1 MSFKINIIL
10 IFMFASIFSALANN
24 NFSPDTKA
32 SQEAFTRDGFGIFI
46 HWGIYAVHGKG
57 EWWLA
62 KSKMPLEEYEAVA
75 NDFNPTNFNAD
86 AWAKAFADAGARY
99 VTITSRHH
107 DGFSMFATTNTTYNI
122 VDATPYKRD
131 PIAELATAC
140 KKQNLKLGFYYSL
153 LDWRR
158 EDFPLYKG
166 RGNYDSYYTFM
177 KGQLGELLT
186 NYGPINCLWFDG
198 QWART
203 DAGFDWRLPELF
215 DYVRS
220 IQPTCLVGN
229 NSHVSLQPGEDFQ
242 IWEINYPGGHTG
254 HMNDKQTIAT
264 NVPLECCWSMTS
276 DAWGYQPNDLMEK
289 NTSKELI
296 RKLIRTRF
304 LGANLLLNVAPAPDG
319 SIPKPALERLKDIG
333 EWMHKYGDTII
344 EAKPGHIFLG
354 RHKEFSNVIS
364 TISEDGKTIHLHILA
379 DGKKDYGIWMPFP
392 DTIVSATNRM
402 TGKEIHFVQK
412 MHNSTRYLS
421 MKLDLEEDIPDTII
435 DFIVEPNSK

>member
-1 MSFKINIIL
+1 MKKFL
-10 IFMFASIFSALANN
+10 IFVVLLTLAMNVFAENK
-24 NFSPDTKA
+24 FSPETQA
-32 SQEAFTRDGFGIFI
+32 AQAAFTKDGFGIFI

-75 NDFNPTNFNAD
+75 AEFNPTNFNAEE
-86 AWAKAFADAGARY
+86 WAKAFADAGAHY

-107 DGFSMFATTNTTYNI
+107 DGFSMFATTNTTYDI

-131 PIAELATAC
+131 PMAELASAC
-140 KKQNLKLGFYYSL
+140 KNHNLKFGFYYSL

-158 EDFPLYKG
+158 EDFPLYNG
-166 RGNYDSYYTFM
+166 RGDYDSYYAFM

-186 NYGPINCLWFDG
+186 NYGDINCLWFDG

-220 IQPTCLVGN
+220 IQPSCLVGN

-242 IWEINYPGGHTG
+242 IWEINFPGGHTG
-254 HMNDKQTIAT
+254 HMNDKQTLAT

-289 NTSKELI
+289 NPSKELI

-319 SIPKPALERLKDIG
+319 SIPEPALARLKDIG
-333 EWMHKYGDTII
+333 EWMRKYGDTII
-344 EAKPGHIFLG
+344 GAKPGHIFLG

-379 DGKKDYGIWMPFP
+379 DANKNYGIWMPFP
-392 DTIVSATNRM
+392 DKIVKITNRI
-402 TGKEIHFVQK
+402 TGAELPFVQK
-412 MHNSTRYLS
+412 MHNSTRFLS
-421 MKLDLEEDIPDTII
+421 MQLEIGEDVPDTILDITI
-435 DFIVEPNSK
+435 DPSN

>member
-1 MSFKINIIL
+1 MKKLLCFFSLLVLTMNV
-10 IFMFASIFSALANN
+10 FAENK
-24 NFSPDTKA
+24 FSPETIAAQKA
-32 SQEAFTRDGFGIFI
+32 FVNDGFGIFI
-46 HWGIYAVHGKG
+46 HWGIYAIHGKG
-57 EWWLA
+57 EWWLN

-75 NDFNPTNFNAD
+75 SQFNPTNFDAN
-86 AWAKAFADAGARY
+86 AWAEAFADAGARY

-107 DGFSMFATTNTTYNI
+107 DGFSIFATTNTTYDI

-131 PIAELATAC
+131 PIAELASAC
-140 KKQNLKLGFYYSL
+140 KKNNLKLGFYYSL

-158 EDFPLYKG
+158 EDFPRHNGYG
-166 RGNYDSYYTFM
+166 DYDSYYAFM

-220 IQPTCLVGN
+220 IQPSCLVGN
-229 NSHVSLQPGEDFQ
+229 NSHVSLQTGEDFQ
-242 IWEINYPGGHTG
+242 IWEINFPGGHTG

-289 NTSKELI
+289 NPSKELI
-296 RKLIRTRF
+296 RKLVRTRV
-304 LGANLLLNVAPAPDG
+304 LGANLLLNIAPAPDG

-333 EWMHKYGDTII
+333 EWMRKYGDTII
-344 EAKPGHIFLG
+344 GAKPGHIYLG
-354 RHKEFSNVIS
+354 RYKEYSSIIS
-364 TISEDGKTIHLHILA
+364 TISQDGNTVHLHILN
-379 DGKKDYGIWMPFP
+379 DNKENYGIWMPFP
-392 DTIVSATNRM
+392 DTIVKVTNRM
-402 TGKEIHFVQK
+402 TGEDVPYVQK
-412 MHNSTRYLS
+412 MHKSQRFLS
-421 MKLDLEEDIPDTII
+421 LKVNLEADVPDTILDITI
-435 DFIVEPNSK
+435 DHSNK